1 MKLTPMLEQY
11 FEIKRQVPDAILFYR
26 LGDFYEMFFEDA
38 EKAAPLLDL
47 VLTARNKGQEH
58 EAPMCGVP
66 YHSAE
71 GYIAKLIRHGLRV
84 AICEQTEE
92 AGASKGLVKRDIV
105 RIVTPGTATE
115 SFLVDRESCYLVAL
129 GVGSGEWGVGDKA
142 ASLSTLRQ
150 VSMSRNAQ
158 ITTDNAGTR
167 SASAPTPHAPLPTPQ
182 NIGAAYLD
190 VSTGDFFVTMYAGAD
205 DPRLADDIARF
216 APREAIVPSETS
228 FALDIPS
235 TAVEPSMFET
245 VAAHEYL
252 SRHFGTQSLRGF
264 GLEGDDPRIGAAG
277 AALRYAAA
285 SHKKPLDHV
294 LSLRVDHEADFLQLD
309 AATLA
314 NLEILDS
321 RDATRPR
328 ASLWSVVNATRS
340 AMGGRMLRKWITR
353 PLKSHDAIF
362 ERHDA
367 VDELTR
373 SRAILE
379 PMTQRLAK
387 IADLERL
394 VSRVTLRSAT
404 PRECLTLA
412 DSLLMTGDLREAMAP
427 LQGPLLR
434 RLRDA
439 LDPVAAVVDQIA
451 STLSDTPPLNLRDGG
466 AIKTGIDA
474 ELDELRSIARDS
486 KTILVEI
493 ETRERERTGIGSLK
507 VRFNSVF
514 GYYIEVSKS
523 NIAKVPD
530 DYIRKQTLVNAERY
544 ITPDLKVL
552 EEKIVGA
559 EEKAIAIEARLYE
572 ALLDGVARMSAA
584 VLATARAAGEVD
596 AIASLATIAVRNRY
610 VRATLSE
617 YAEICIEDGRHP
629 VIEAIAVERFI
640 PNHTSVE
647 RDRNGIQIITG
658 PNMGGKST
666 YLRQV
671 ALIVLLNQIGSFVP
685 ASKARLGIF
694 DRIFTRVGASDQLA
708 RGEST
713 FMVEMHETANILNN
727 ATDRSLIILD
737 EVGRGT
743 ATFDG
748 LSLAWAIIEYLHDNP
763 SRSGITL
770 FATHYHEVTDLA
782 KTKARVANYSVA
794 VKEWNDQII
803 FLRRVVEG
811 AADKSYGIQ
820 VARLAGIPQ
829 TIIERAREILIT
841 LERKERDVV
850 AETQK
855 RGGAPVRQMGL
866 FAVDAREEDVIAAL
880 RSIDVESL
888 TPIQALN
895 ELARLKERL
904 D

>member
-1 MKLTPMLEQY
+1 MLEQY
-11 FEIKRQVPDAILFYR
+11 FEIKRQAPDAILFFR
-26 LGDFYEMFFEDA
+26 MGDFYEMFFEDA

-47 VLTARNKGQEH
+47 VLTSRNKGQENQS
-58 EAPMCGVP
+58 PMCGVP
-66 YHSAE
+66 YHAAD
-71 GYIAKLIRHGLRV
+71 GYIAKLVRLGLSV
-84 AICEQTEE
+84 AICDQTEDPV
-92 AGASKGLVKRDIV
+92 AAKGLVKREIV

-115 SFLVDRESCYLVAL
+115 SFIVERESCYLLAL
-129 GVGSGEWGVGDKA
+129 GVGSRGSGVGEKDSRLTP
-142 ASLSTLRQ
+142 ASS
-150 VSMSRNAQ
+150 
-158 ITTDNAGTR
+158 
-167 SASAPTPHAPLPTPQ
+167 PTPDTRHPTPSA
-182 NIGAAYLD
+182 IGAAYLD
-190 VSTGDFFVTMYAGAD
+190 VSTGDFFVTTYLNAD
-205 DPRLADDIARF
+205 DARLADDIARF
-216 APREAIVPSETS
+216 APREAIFPREAE
-228 FALDIPS
+228 FRLEIPS
-235 TAVEPSMFET
+235 NGVEPSLFEI
-245 VAAHEYL
+245 AGAHDYL
-252 SRHFGTQSLRGF
+252 SKHFGTQSLRGF

-277 AALRYAAA
+277 AALRYASA
-285 SHKKPLDHV
+285 SHKRPLDHV
-294 LSLRVDHEADFLQLD
+294 LSLRVDNEADFLQLD

-340 AMGGRMLRKWITR
+340 AMGGRMLRQWLTR
-353 PLKSHDAIF
+353 PLKVRDAIF
-362 ERHDA
+362 DRHDA

-379 PMTQRLAK
+379 VMTQRLSK

-394 VSRVTLRSAT
+394 ASRITLRSAT

-412 DSLLMTGDLREAMAP
+412 DSLLMVDDLRTSMAP
-427 LQGPLLR
+427 LNGPLLK

-439 LDPVAAVVDQIA
+439 LDPVRPVVDRIA
-451 STLSDTPPLNLRDGG
+451 ATIANNPPLNLRDGG
-466 AIKTGIDA
+466 AIKAGVDA
-474 ELDELRSIARDS
+474 ELDELRAIARDS
-486 KTILVEI
+486 KSILVEI
-493 ETRERERTGIGSLK
+493 ETRERERTGISSLK

-523 NIAKVPD
+523 NLAKVPD
-530 DYIRKQTLVNAERY
+530 EYIRKQTLVNAERF

-559 EEKAIAIEARLYE
+559 EGKAIVIEERLYGE
-572 ALLDGVARMSAA
+572 LLENVAKMTGAI
-584 VLATARAAGEVD
+584 LATARAAGQVD
-596 AIASLATIAVRNRY
+596 ALSSLATIAVRHRY
-610 VRATLSE
+610 VRASLSE
-617 YAEICIEDGRHP
+617 AAEICIEDGRHP
-629 VIEAIAVERFI
+629 VIEVIATDRFI
-640 PNHTSVE
+640 PNHTNVE

-685 ASKARLGIF
+685 AAKARLGIF

-748 LSLAWAIIEYLHDNP
+748 LSLAWAIIEYIHDTP

-782 KTKARVANYSVA
+782 KTKSRVANFSVA
-794 VKEWNDQII
+794 VKEWNEQII
-803 FLRRVVEG
+803 FLRKVVEG

-820 VARLAGIPQ
+820 VAKLAGIPRSI
-829 TIIERAREILIT
+829 TERAREILTT

-855 RGGAPVRQMGL
+855 RASPTAQLSLFGGAQLEVLDELRGL
-866 FAVDAREEDVIAAL
+866 AIETL
-880 RSIDVESL
+880 S
-888 TPIQALN
+888 PIEALN
-895 ELARLKERL
+895 VL
-904 D
+904 DRMQRKVR